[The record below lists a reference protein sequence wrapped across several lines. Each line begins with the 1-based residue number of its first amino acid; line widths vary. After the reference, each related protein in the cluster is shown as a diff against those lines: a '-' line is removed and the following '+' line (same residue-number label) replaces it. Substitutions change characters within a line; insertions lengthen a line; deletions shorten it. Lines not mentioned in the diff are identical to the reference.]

1 MKITKME
8 FASIAV
14 DDKFQKRVAVYVYD
28 ETNKRY
34 LLIRSWLEGR
44 VVDSDDRSWLEG
56 RVVDSDDLELVQES
70 VDEKTFIEVN
80 EYINEIGSAVSK
92 ALRRVI

>member
-14 DDKFQKRVAVYVYD
+14 DDNFQKRVAVYAYD

-44 VVDSDDRSWLEG
+44 I
-56 RVVDSDDLELVQES
+56 VDSDDLELVQES

-80 EYINEIGSAVSK
+80 EYINEISSAVSK

>member
-1 MKITKME
+1 MKLSTLREVTAMKIEKMQ
-8 FASIAV
+8 FASVTV
-14 DDKFQKRVAVYVYD
+14 DDKFQKRVAVYAYD

-44 VVDSDDRSWLEG
+44 I
-56 RVVDSDDLELVQES
+56 VDSDDLELVQES

-80 EYINEIGSAVSK
+80 DYINEINSAVSK

>member
-44 VVDSDDRSWLEG
+44 I
-56 RVVDSDDLELVQES
+56 VDSDDLELVQES
-70 VDEKTFIEVN
+70 VDEKTFVKVN

>member
-44 VVDSDDRSWLEG
+44 I
-56 RVVDSDDLELVQES
+56 VDSDDLELVQES

-80 EYINEIGSAVSK
+80 EYINEISSAVSK

>member
-1 MKITKME
+1 MKIEKME

-14 DDKFQKRVAVYVYD
+14 DDNFQKRVAVYAYD

-44 VVDSDDRSWLEG
+44 I
-56 RVVDSDDLELVQES
+56 VDSDDLELVQES
-70 VDEKTFIEVN
+70 VDEKTFVKVN

>member
-1 MKITKME
+1 MKIEKMQ

-44 VVDSDDRSWLEG
+44 I
-56 RVVDSDDLELVQES
+56 VDSDDLELVQES

>member
-1 MKITKME
+1 MKIEKMQ
-8 FASIAV
+8 FASVTV
-14 DDKFQKRVAVYVYD
+14 DDKFQKRVAVYAYD

-44 VVDSDDRSWLEG
+44 I
-56 RVVDSDDLELVQES
+56 VDSDDLELVQES

-80 EYINEIGSAVSK
+80 DYINEINSAVSK
-92 ALRRVI
+92 ALRKVI

>member
-1 MKITKME
+1 MKITKMQ

-14 DDKFQKRVAVYVYD
+14 DDNFQKRVAVYTYD

-44 VVDSDDRSWLEG
+44 I
-56 RVVDSDDLELVQES
+56 VDSDDLELVQES
-70 VDEKTFIEVN
+70 VDEKTFIKVN

>member
-1 MKITKME
+1 MKITKMQ

-14 DDKFQKRVAVYVYD
+14 DDNFQKRVAVYVYD

-44 VVDSDDRSWLEG
+44 I
-56 RVVDSDDLELVQES
+56 VDSDDLELVQES

>member
-1 MKITKME
+1 MKIEKMQ

-14 DDKFQKRVAVYVYD
+14 DDKFQKRVAVYAYD

-44 VVDSDDRSWLEG
+44 I
-56 RVVDSDDLELVQES
+56 VDSDDLELVQES

-80 EYINEIGSAVSK
+80 DYIGEIANAVSK

>member
-1 MKITKME
+1 MKIEKMQ
-8 FASIAV
+8 FASVTV
-14 DDKFQKRVAVYVYD
+14 DDKFQKRVAVYAYD

-34 LLIRSWLEGR
+34 LLTRSWLEGR
-44 VVDSDDRSWLEG
+44 IVDSG
-56 RVVDSDDLELVQES
+56 DLELVQES

-80 EYINEIGSAVSK
+80 DYINEINSAVSK

>member
-1 MKITKME
+1 MKIEKME

-14 DDKFQKRVAVYVYD
+14 DDNFQKRVAVYAYD

-44 VVDSDDRSWLEG
+44 I
-56 RVVDSDDLELVQES
+56 VDSDDLELVQES

-80 EYINEIGSAVSK
+80 EYINEISSAVSK

>member
-14 DDKFQKRVAVYVYD
+14 DDNFQKRVAVYAYD

-44 VVDSDDRSWLEG
+44 I
-56 RVVDSDDLELVQES
+56 VDSDDLELVQES
-70 VDEKTFIEVN
+70 VDEKTFVKVN

>member
-1 MKITKME
+1 MKIEKME
-8 FASIAV
+8 FVSIAV
-14 DDKFQKRVAVYVYD
+14 DDKFQKRVVVHAYD

-44 VVDSDDRSWLEG
+44 I
-56 RVVDSDDLELVQES
+56 VDSDDLELVQES

-80 EYINEIGSAVSK
+80 DYIGEIANAVSK

>member
-1 MKITKME
+1 MKITKMQ
-8 FASIAV
+8 FASVTV
-14 DDKFQKRVAVYVYD
+14 DDNFQKRVAVYVYD

-44 VVDSDDRSWLEG
+44 I
-56 RVVDSDDLELVQES
+56 VDSDDLELVQES

>member
-1 MKITKME
+1 MKIEKME
-8 FASIAV
+8 FASIVV
-14 DDKFQKRVAVYVYD
+14 DDKFQKRVVVYAYD

-44 VVDSDDRSWLEG
+44 I
-56 RVVDSDDLELVQES
+56 VDSDDLELVQES

-80 EYINEIGSAVSK
+80 DYIGEIANAVSK

>member
-1 MKITKME
+1 MKIEKME

-14 DDKFQKRVAVYVYD
+14 DDKFQKRVAVYAYD

-34 LLIRSWLEGR
+34 LLIRSWLE
-44 VVDSDDRSWLEG
+44 DRI
-56 RVVDSDDLELVQES
+56 VDSDDLELVQES

-80 EYINEIGSAVSK
+80 EYINEISSAVSK

>member
-1 MKITKME
+1 MKIEKMQ
-8 FASIAV
+8 FASVTV

-44 VVDSDDRSWLEG
+44 I
-56 RVVDSDDLELVQES
+56 VDSDDLELVQES

>member
-1 MKITKME
+1 MKIEKME
-8 FASIAV
+8 FVSIAV
-14 DDKFQKRVAVYVYD
+14 DDKFQKRVVVYAYD

-44 VVDSDDRSWLEG
+44 I
-56 RVVDSDDLELVQES
+56 VDSDDLELVQES

-80 EYINEIGSAVSK
+80 EYINEISSAVSK

>member
-1 MKITKME
+1 MKITKMQ

-14 DDKFQKRVAVYVYD
+14 DDNFQKRVAVYAYD

-44 VVDSDDRSWLEG
+44 I
-56 RVVDSDDLELVQES
+56 VDSDDLELVQES

>member
-1 MKITKME
+1 MKIEKME

-14 DDKFQKRVAVYVYD
+14 DDKFQKRVAVHAYD

-44 VVDSDDRSWLEG
+44 I
-56 RVVDSDDLELVQES
+56 VDSDDLELVQES

-80 EYINEIGSAVSK
+80 EYINEISSAVSK

>member
-14 DDKFQKRVAVYVYD
+14 DDNFQKRVAVYAYD

-44 VVDSDDRSWLEG
+44 I
-56 RVVDSDDLELVQES
+56 VDSDDLELVQES

>member
-1 MKITKME
+1 MKIEKMQ

-14 DDKFQKRVAVYVYD
+14 DDNFQKRVAVYAYD

-44 VVDSDDRSWLEG
+44 I
-56 RVVDSDDLELVQES
+56 VDSDDLELVQES
-70 VDEKTFIEVN
+70 VDEKTFIKVN
-80 EYINEIGSAVSK
+80 EYINEISSAVSK

>member
-1 MKITKME
+1 MKIEKME

-14 DDKFQKRVAVYVYD
+14 DDKFQKRVAVYAYD
-28 ETNKRY
+28 EANKRY

-44 VVDSDDRSWLEG
+44 I
-56 RVVDSDDLELVQES
+56 VDSDDLELVQES
-70 VDEKTFIEVN
+70 VDEKTFIKVN
-80 EYINEIGSAVSK
+80 DYIGEIANAVSK

>member
-14 DDKFQKRVAVYVYD
+14 DDNFQKRVAVYAYD

-34 LLIRSWLEGR
+34 LLIRSWLVGR
-44 VVDSDDRSWLEG
+44 I
-56 RVVDSDDLELVQES
+56 VDSDDLELVQES

>member
-44 VVDSDDRSWLEG
+44 I
-56 RVVDSDDLELVQES
+56 VDSDDLELVQES

>member
-44 VVDSDDRSWLEG
+44 I
-56 RVVDSDDLELVQES
+56 VDSDDLEFVQES

-80 EYINEIGSAVSK
+80 EYINEISSAVSK

>member
-1 MKITKME
+1 MKIEKMK

-14 DDKFQKRVAVYVYD
+14 DDKFQKSVAVYAYD

-44 VVDSDDRSWLEG
+44 I
-56 RVVDSDDLELVQES
+56 VDSDDLELVQES

-80 EYINEIGSAVSK
+80 EYINEISSAVSK

>member
-1 MKITKME
+1 MKIEKME
-8 FASIAV
+8 FASIVV
-14 DDKFQKRVAVYVYD
+14 DDKFQKRVVVHAYD

-44 VVDSDDRSWLEG
+44 I
-56 RVVDSDDLELVQES
+56 VDSDDLELVQES

-80 EYINEIGSAVSK
+80 DYIGEIANAVSK

>member
-1 MKITKME
+1 MKIEKMQ
-8 FASIAV
+8 FASVTV
-14 DDKFQKRVAVYVYD
+14 DDNFQKRVAVYAYD

-44 VVDSDDRSWLEG
+44 I
-56 RVVDSDDLELVQES
+56 VDSDDLELVQES

>member
-1 MKITKME
+1 MKIEKME

-14 DDKFQKRVAVYVYD
+14 DDNFQKRVAVYAYD

-44 VVDSDDRSWLEG
+44 I
-56 RVVDSDDLELVQES
+56 VDSDDLDLVQES
-70 VDEKTFIEVN
+70 VDEKTFVKVN

>member
-1 MKITKME
+1 MKITKMQ

-14 DDKFQKRVAVYVYD
+14 DDNFQKRVAVYAYD

-44 VVDSDDRSWLEG
+44 I
-56 RVVDSDDLELVQES
+56 VDSDDLELVQES
-70 VDEKTFIEVN
+70 VDEKTFVKVN

>member
-1 MKITKME
+1 MKIEKME

-14 DDKFQKRVAVYVYD
+14 DDKFQKRVAVYAYD

-44 VVDSDDRSWLEG
+44 IVD
-56 RVVDSDDLELVQES
+56 
-70 VDEKTFIEVN
+70 F
-80 EYINEIGSAVSK
+80 
-92 ALRRVI
+92 

>member
-1 MKITKME
+1 MKIEKMQ
-8 FASIAV
+8 FASVTV
-14 DDKFQKRVAVYVYD
+14 DDKFQKRVAVYAYD

-34 LLIRSWLEGR
+34 LLTRSWLEGR
-44 VVDSDDRSWLEG
+44 I
-56 RVVDSDDLELVQES
+56 VDSDDLELVQES

-80 EYINEIGSAVSK
+80 DYINEINSAVSK

>member
-14 DDKFQKRVAVYVYD
+14 DDNFQKRVAVYAYD

-56 RVVDSDDLELVQES
+56 RIVDSDDLELVQES
-70 VDEKTFIEVN
+70 VDEKTFVKVN

>member
-1 MKITKME
+1 MKIEKME
-8 FASIAV
+8 FASVVV
-14 DDKFQKRVAVYVYD
+14 DDKFQKRVVVYAYD

-34 LLIRSWLEGR
+34 LLIRSWLKDR
-44 VVDSDDRSWLEG
+44 IVDSA
-56 RVVDSDDLELVQES
+56 DLELVQES

-80 EYINEIGSAVSK
+80 DYIGEIANAVSK